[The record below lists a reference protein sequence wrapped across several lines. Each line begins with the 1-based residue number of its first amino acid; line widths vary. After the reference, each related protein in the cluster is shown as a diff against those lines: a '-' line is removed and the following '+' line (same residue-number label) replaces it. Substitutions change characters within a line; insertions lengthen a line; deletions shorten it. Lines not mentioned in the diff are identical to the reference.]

1 MYNVHVMRL
10 VGARTQNPGYVTF
23 LSKIGINVE
32 QPLEGFP
39 CEFELA
45 NRRAHSPD
53 VSLQVKKDRL

>member
-1 MYNVHVMRL
+1 MMRL

-45 NRRAHSPD
+45 NRRAHSPEA
-53 VSLQVKKDRL
+53 SLQVKKDRL